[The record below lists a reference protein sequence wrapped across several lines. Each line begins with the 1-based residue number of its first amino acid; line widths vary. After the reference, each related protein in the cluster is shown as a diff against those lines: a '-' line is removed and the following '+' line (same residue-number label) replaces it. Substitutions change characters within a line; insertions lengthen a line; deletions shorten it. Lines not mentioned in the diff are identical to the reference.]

1 MEDEATV
8 LEINSAIPNFMPK
21 LWSDDTIQKAS
32 TLWILNDVM
41 CSMLFINGQRIMFN
55 ITLLMFNQFI
65 YSYQE
70 VEVHVNPI
78 WWRP

>member
-70 VEVHVNPI
+70 VEVHVNPT
-78 WWRP
+78 

>member
-70 VEVHVNPI
+70 VEVHVNPT
-78 WWRP
+78 WWRS

>member
-21 LWSDDTIQKAS
+21 LWLDDTIQKAS

-70 VEVHVNPI
+70 VEVHVNPT

>member
-41 CSMLFINGQRIMFN
+41 CSMLFINGQRIMFS

-70 VEVHVNPI
+70 VEVHVNPT

>member
-55 ITLLMFNQFI
+55 ITLLIFNQFI

-70 VEVHVNPI
+70 VEVHVNPT

>member
-21 LWSDDTIQKAS
+21 LWLDDTIHKAS
-32 TLWILNDVM
+32 NLWILNDVM

-70 VEVHVNPI
+70 VEVHVNPT

>member
-70 VEVHVNPI
+70 VAVHVNPT

>member
-41 CSMLFINGQRIMFN
+41 CSMLFIMGKGLCS
-55 ITLLMFNQFI
+55 T
-65 YSYQE
+65 
-70 VEVHVNPI
+70 
-78 WWRP
+78 

>member
-70 VEVHVNPI
+70 VEVHVNPT

>member
-21 LWSDDTIQKAS
+21 LWLDDTIQKAS
-32 TLWILNDVM
+32 NLWILNDVM

-70 VEVHVNPI
+70 VEVHVNPT

>member
-1 MEDEATV
+1 MGDEAAV
-8 LEINSAIPNFMPK
+8 LEIHSAIPNFMPK

-41 CSMLFINGQRIMFN
+41 CSMLFINGQRIMSKM
-55 ITLLMFNQFI
+55 TLLMFNQFM

-70 VEVHVNPI
+70 VEVHVNPT

>member
-55 ITLLMFNQFI
+55 VTLLMFNQFI

-70 VEVHVNPI
+70 VEVHVNPT

>member
-21 LWSDDTIQKAS
+21 LWLDDTIQKAS

-55 ITLLMFNQFI
+55 VTLLMFNQFI

-70 VEVHVNPI
+70 VEVHVNPT